1 MNAKEK
7 ANNFRWKN
15 GESNVKASAF
25 MKKSM
30 YDADEVVRLMT
41 EFAQSEV
48 KKFHKR
54 ADVSRRSEQLFCDCE
69 IKGSSFQLD
78 TGEICCCKCEKERA
92 K

>member
-1 MNAKEK
+1 MAGINFTDEQEYAPKLK
-7 ANNFRWKN
+7 FKNN
-15 GESNVKASAF
+15 
-25 MKKSM
+25 
-30 YDADEVVRLMT
+30 VVL
-41 EFAQSEV
+41 
-48 KKFHKR
+48 